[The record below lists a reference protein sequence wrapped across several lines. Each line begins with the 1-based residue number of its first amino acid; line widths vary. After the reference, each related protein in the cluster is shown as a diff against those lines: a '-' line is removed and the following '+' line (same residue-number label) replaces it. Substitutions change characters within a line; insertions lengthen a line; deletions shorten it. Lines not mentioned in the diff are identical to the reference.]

1 MKDQVIY
8 ETLDEITSMEEFV
21 IFNFE
26 NLESVL

>member
-8 ETLDEITSMEEFV
+8 ETLDEITLMEEFV

-26 NLESVL
+26 NLESFL

>member
-8 ETLDEITSMEEFV
+8 ETLDEIASMEEFV

-26 NLESVL
+26 NLESFL